1 MGPSCGD
8 VFLAR
13 FTNPNNDGPFASETK
28 TICYHTMSK
37 EKPTL
42 LKKKTDKSLNNQIW
56 KQAEIKKF
64 YKFKVNS

>member
-1 MGPSCGD
+1 MN
-8 VFLAR
+8 FLAR
-13 FTNPNNDGPFASETK
+13 FTNPNNNGQPFASETK
-28 TICYHTMSK
+28 TICNHTMSK
-37 EKPTL
+37 EQPTL

>member
-1 MGPSCGD
+1 
-8 VFLAR
+8 
-13 FTNPNNDGPFASETK
+13 
-28 TICYHTMSK
+28 MSK